1 MFTLKI
7 EYFPGP
13 IFFLQFLNVCFISS
27 GPSRITAKM
36 AFLPPKITYN
46 ITEINQPEEEATNSK
61 DKEKE
66 LKYDFS
72 FLPEFMDPTL
82 DQTTIKETF
91 DAFFTK
97 TKRGNKIACLYIKNP
112 KKDVK

>member
-1 MFTLKI
+1 MQ
-7 EYFPGP
+7 
-13 IFFLQFLNVCFISS
+13 FFNVCFIST

-46 ITEINQPEEEATNSK
+46 ITEINQPEEEASNSNSK